1 MLALCSPDFV
11 LERDVIRQRHPR
23 AIQAACRRATS
34 ASAVRTIPPALLIFR
49 AAGPG
54 CVVAETSDTMALL
67 RTTGILT
74 VAVTG
79 ILGVKPV
86 MSDLLWPALEPEV
99 ELNRSWA
106 EAAFSPTG
114 RAFEPPG
121 RLTVVHEDHPGD
133 TKPGRCAFGG
143 PILLGDRTYERGIG
157 VNSHSVMRVTLAQ
170 PAERFLADIGLD
182 RNVDGTVASVRFH
195 VSVAGEDLFAT
206 DVMRP
211 ADGVRSI
218 DVPLDGAREID
229 FVVDV
234 GPDDRA
240 FDQADWADARIVL
253 EDGSDVWLDDLA
265 GQSAIGD
272 GFPFS
277 FVYGGTHSSA
287 LLAGWTAELS
297 GERPGDGRLDR
308 TLTLTDPATGLA
320 LRVDRAVYTDS
331 PGVDWTIHFTNTG
344 DEDTPVLEQVRALDV
359 AIAPG
364 LGSAPVLHRLKGSS
378 FRVDDWMPLADPVE
392 PGQRI
397 EFAPAEGKSSLGACP
412 FFHVDW
418 GGGGAITAVGWSG
431 QWVAAV
437 EHEQGGRL
445 RIEAGQQTLRTRLR
459 PGETLRG
466 PRIMQLHWRGGDG
479 VRACNLFRQTMLK
492 HIVPKID
499 GETIPPPIAHL
510 STSFYEL
517 NDSTEENVLSHL
529 KAIEGLGFEFFW
541 LDAYWTRDGF
551 PQGMGNYGFPIER
564 AEPPDRFP
572 RGIRPISDVA
582 REAGM
587 GFLLWFEPERVAA
600 GTHIARENPEWV
612 ISPGGDGG
620 GLLNLGIPEAREYM
634 TRYLNA
640 VIEAYGIDCLRID
653 FNINPL
659 PYWTHADGGN
669 ADRAGVTE
677 ARYVQGHY
685 RMWDDLLAAHPRL
698 FIDNCASGGMRIDL
712 ETCSRSIPLWRTDA
726 TIPPLMP
733 PDQDFEQA
741 ALQNQLITG
750 ALSRYVPFSV
760 SGNMGATPYLFR
772 SGCNAGISFCEDCR
786 PDDYPRA
793 LLAKGIAEAKRL
805 RKYAFGNLYPL
816 SELTLSTKDWCVLQ
830 YHRPDEGDGM
840 VIAFRRHE
848 SPYSGYECDLREIDP
863 TATYRVTEAHTYER
877 SKARPL
883 KGVAL
888 QGLRLDISGRPG
900 SVVVE
905 YTPVE

>member
-1 MLALCSPDFV
+1 MVA
-11 LERDVIRQRHPR
+11 E
-23 AIQAACRRATS
+23 
-34 ASAVRTIPPALLIFR
+34 PPGTMDLLR
-49 AAGPG
+49 AA
-54 CVVAETSDTMALL
+54 
-67 RTTGILT
+67 GILT
-74 VAVTG
+74 VAVASL
-79 ILGVKPV
+79 IGVEPT
-86 MSDLLWPALEPEV
+86 MPDPLWPALEPEV

-106 EAAFSPTG
+106 EAAFSPDG
-114 RAFEPPG
+114 QSPELVRQ
-121 RLTVVHEDHPGD
+121 LTVVHEDHPGD

-157 VNSHSVMRVTLAQ
+157 VNSHSVMRATLDR

-182 RNVDGTVASVRFH
+182 RNVAGTVASVRFH
-195 VSVAGEDLFAT
+195 VSVAGEDVFAT

-211 ADGVRSI
+211 VDGVLSI

-229 FVVDV
+229 FIVDV

-240 FDQADWADARIVL
+240 FDQADWADARVVL
-253 EDGSDVWLDDLA
+253 EDGSEIWLDDLA
-265 GQSAIGD
+265 RQSAIGD

-277 FVYGGTHSSA
+277 FVYGGTHSSEF
-287 LLAGWTAELS
+287 LHEWTAELS
-297 GERPGDGRLDR
+297 QERPGDGRLNR
-308 TLTLTDPATGLA
+308 TLTLSDPGTGLE
-320 LRVDRAVYTDS
+320 LRVDRTIYTDS
-331 PGVDWTIHFTNTG
+331 PGVEWTIRFTNTG
-344 DEDTPVLEQVRALDV
+344 NEDTPVLEEVRALDV
-359 AIAPG
+359 AVAPG

-378 FRVDDWMPLADPVE
+378 FKVDDWMPLADSVE
-392 PGQRI
+392 AGGRI

-412 FFHVDW
+412 FFNVDW
-418 GGGGAITAVGWSG
+418 GEGGVIAAVGWSG

-437 EHEQGGRL
+437 EHDEGGGL
-445 RIEAGQQTLRTRLR
+445 RIQAGQQTLRTRLH

-466 PRIMQLHWRGGDG
+466 PRIMQLYWRGGDEL
-479 VRACNLFRQTMLK
+479 RACNLFRQTMLK

-499 GETIPPPIAHL
+499 GETITPPIAHL

-517 NDSTEENVLSHL
+517 NDSTEETVLSHL
-529 KAIEGLGFEFFW
+529 EAIEGLGFEFFW
-541 LDAYWTRDGF
+541 LDAYWTRGGF
-551 PQGMGNYGFPIER
+551 PQGMGNYGFPLER

-572 RGIRPISDVA
+572 RGVRPVSDA
-582 REAGM
+582 AHEAGM
-587 GFLLWFEPERVAA
+587 GFLLWFEPERVAG

-612 ISPGGDGG
+612 ISPGGDGA
-620 GLLNLGIPEAREYM
+620 GLFNLGIPEAREYM
-634 TRYLNA
+634 TRYLSA
-640 VIEAYGIDCLRID
+640 VIEAYDIDCLRID

-659 PYWTHADGGN
+659 PFWTHADGGDT
-669 ADRAGVTE
+669 DRAGMTE
-677 ARYVQGHY
+677 ARYVEEHY

-741 ALQNQLITG
+741 ALQNQFITG

-772 SGCNAGISFCEDCR
+772 SGCNGGISFCEDCR
-786 PDDYPRA
+786 PDDYPRE

-816 SELTLSTKDWCVLQ
+816 SELTLSAKDWCVLQ
-830 YHRPDEGDGM
+830 YHRPNDGDGM
-840 VIAFRRHE
+840 VIAFRRHQ
-848 SPYSGYECDLREIDP
+848 SPYSGYDCELFEIDP
-863 TATYRVTEAHTYER
+863 KATYRVTEAHTYEHSNPR
-877 SKARPL
+877 RM
-883 KGVAL
+883 KGAAL
-888 QGLRLDISGRPG
+888 QRLSLAVSGRPG